1 MGATTSQQS
10 VTANQL
16 WKNSGTSKEFNT
28 WLNNE
33 KELYDKYAAKQ
44 TAPLSFLDWEEK
56 KLQTKYNV
64 KSIFDIANSL
74 LFKTQS
80 AIDQK
85 KTDSV
90 VQDTPTP
97 TNRILGMPKPLF
109 FTAIGIVAVA
119 LTVTTIYFIN
129 NKKK

>member
-1 MGATTSQQS
+1 M
-10 VTANQL
+10 
-16 WKNSGTSKEFNT
+16 
-28 WLNNE
+28 
-33 KELYDKYAAKQ
+33 
-44 TAPLSFLDWEEK
+44 
-56 KLQTKYNV
+56 

-129 NKKK
+129 NLSALTILKSYLSSFQLLNKIEY